1 MGPTVRPAEEIVAF
15 ELFRL
20 TLRTPVCQNR
30 IEINTCFDRDS
41 YMTEFAK
48 IASAIKMWGWGRA
61 GMILATALLFKHA
74 VTFDQAVILI
84 LLNVVLD
91 RLVYGKQPS
100 PRPENRSSAGMA
112 QNRRRPKLLQ
122 PIKGRPVGAG
132 GRIGCCAAPRTS
144 SQKERK
150 SPRVGRATYRKHA
163 STNK

>member
-1 MGPTVRPAEEIVAF
+1 
-15 ELFRL
+15 
-20 TLRTPVCQNR
+20 
-30 IEINTCFDRDS
+30 
-41 YMTEFAK
+41 MTEFAK

-61 GMILATALLFKHA
+61 GMILATALLFRPA

-91 RLVYGKQPS
+91 RLIYGKQPS
-100 PRPENRSSAGMA
+100 PRPQNRSSAAMA
-112 QNRRRPKLLQ
+112 ENRWRPKLLQ

-132 GRIGCCAAPRTS
+132 ARIGYCAAPRTS

-150 SPRVGRATYRKHA
+150 SPRVGRETYRKRA